1 MEKKMEVRKVGVRV
15 DVDATRHLYADI
27 QIKKE
32 IEGGEKC

>member
-1 MEKKMEVRKVGVRV
+1 MERELVGKRV
-15 DVDATRHLYADI
+15 DVDATRHQLVDI